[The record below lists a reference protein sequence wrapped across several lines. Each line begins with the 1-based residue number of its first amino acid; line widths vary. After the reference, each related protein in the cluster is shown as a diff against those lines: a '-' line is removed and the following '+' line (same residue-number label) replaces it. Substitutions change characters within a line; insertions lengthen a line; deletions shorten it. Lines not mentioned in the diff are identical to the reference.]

1 MSDMSQLVVLKRSE
15 FIVLPEFGARKEN
28 MGHWRR
34 EREGPPTALRPQLH
48 RQPSS
53 FSTTEHLELIATI
66 CALLFFDLEASDIVI
81 ASSR

>member
-1 MSDMSQLVVLKRSE
+1 MSEMSQLVVLKRSE
-15 FIVLPEFGARKEN
+15 LLVLPEFGARKEN
-28 MGHWRR
+28 MGHWR
-34 EREGPPTALRPQLH
+34 REGPPTALRPQLH